1 MCWHLNCVA
10 IIIIVY
16 SPEPIP
22 LEKLNLPDL
31 VKQIKKQQFTEK
43 KLGIEGLQQLITSVE
58 YTMSEEE
65 IALFKDSL
73 KWLFPESHAKLYI
86 MFLDML
92 MDFIQVWNVSVVQ
105 YIMDIVISLGAWILR
120 PNYHYIQ

>member
-1 MCWHLNCVA
+1 MSLLSFL
-10 IIIIVY
+10 VY

-92 MDFIQVWNVSVVQ
+92 MDFIQV
-105 YIMDIVISLGAWILR
+105 
-120 PNYHYIQ
+120 